1 VPDDPYVPASVLIVD
16 DNERFRS
23 RARRWL
29 EGDAFVVVAEAA
41 DGRSALEAAREH
53 RPEVVLLDIGLPD
66 IGGLTVS
73 ARLAG
78 GPDPPT
84 IVLTSTHDA
93 ADYGARAA
101 DCGARGFLPKAELSA
116 EALAALL
123 R

>member
-1 VPDDPYVPASVLIVD
+1 MPDDPYVPASVLIVD

-73 ARLAG
+73 ARLAR
-78 GPDPPT
+78 GPYPPAV
-84 IVLTSTHDA
+84 VLTSTHDA

>member
-1 VPDDPYVPASVLIVD
+1 MPDDPYVPASVLIVD

-73 ARLAG
+73 ARLAR

>member
-1 VPDDPYVPASVLIVD
+1 MLIVD

-29 EGDAFVVVAEAA
+29 EGDEFVVVAEAA
-41 DGRSALEAAREH
+41 SGESALEAAREH
-53 RPEVVLLDIGLPD
+53 QPEVVLLDIELPD
-66 IGGLTVS
+66 IGGLTVAS
-73 ARLAG
+73 RLARE
-78 GPDPPT
+78 PDPPA

-93 ADYGARAA
+93 IDYGARAA
-101 DCGARGFLPKAELSA
+101 DCGARGFVPKAELST